1 MAAPV
6 VSVVTPFYNTAQ
18 WLGACIE
25 SVLSQR
31 FTEFE
36 YLLVNNCST
45 DGSAEIA
52 REYARLDS
60 RIRVIDQLEFLSQS
74 RNFNSALRSISPES
88 RYCKMILADDLL
100 FPCCLA
106 EMVQVAERHPS
117 IGIVSSLF
125 LTGRGVGAVGL
136 PYPEECFPG
145 RAIAREQLIKG
156 RYFLGSPSVVMY
168 RADVVRRNPNFFQ
181 DHKYS
186 ADSIRAYQF
195 LLEADLGFVHQVL
208 SFLRYREDSIGAEVE
223 DYRHYLLDVY
233 IQLQTHGKQVLS
245 GDEYTAVRRRVQ
257 REYFGFLGIEAL
269 YNFRSGL
276 WEFTSGGLA
285 IIGESFSGWR
295 RIRWTLG
302 GVLHILGHPY
312 KLLRFVSRKLSQRSR
327 EG

>member
-25 SVLSQR
+25 SVLAQR

-60 RIRVIDQLEFLSQS
+60 RIRVIDQPEFLSQS

-100 FPCCLA
+100 FPSCLA
-106 EMVQVAERHPS
+106 EMVQVAQRHPS

-125 LTGRGVGAVGL
+125 LKGRGVGAIGL
-136 PYPEECFPG
+136 PYPEEYFPG
-145 RAIAREQLIKG
+145 RAIAREQLVNG

-168 RADVVRRNPNFFQ
+168 RADVVRRNPDFFQ

-195 LLEADLGFVHQVL
+195 LLETDLGFVHQVL
-208 SFLRYREDSIGAEVE
+208 SFLRDREDSIGAELE
-223 DYRHYLLDVY
+223 DYQHSVLDAY
-233 IQLQTHGKQVLS
+233 IQLQTHGRQVLS
-245 GDEYTAVRRRVQ
+245 SEEYTAARRRLQ
-257 REYFGFLGIEAL
+257 RQYFGFLGIEAL
-269 YNFRSGL
+269 YNFDPAL
-276 WEFTSGGLA
+276 WQFTRGGLA

-295 RIRWTLG
+295 RVRWMLA
-302 GVLHILGHPY
+302 GVLHILGHPR
-312 KLLRFVSRKLSQRSR
+312 KLFRFAARKLSQRGR
-327 EG
+327 GG

>member
-100 FPCCLA
+100 FPCCLQNDLLSS
-106 EMVQVAERHPS
+106 QVRPGLLPE
-117 IGIVSSLF
+117 G
-125 LTGRGVGAVGL
+125 LT
-136 PYPEECFPG
+136 
-145 RAIAREQLIKG
+145 
-156 RYFLGSPSVVMY
+156 
-168 RADVVRRNPNFFQ
+168 ADI
-181 DHKYS
+181 D
-186 ADSIRAYQF
+186 I
-195 LLEADLGFVHQVL
+195 
-208 SFLRYREDSIGAEVE
+208 
-223 DYRHYLLDVY
+223 
-233 IQLQTHGKQVLS
+233 
-245 GDEYTAVRRRVQ
+245 
-257 REYFGFLGIEAL
+257 
-269 YNFRSGL
+269 
-276 WEFTSGGLA
+276 
-285 IIGESFSGWR
+285 
-295 RIRWTLG
+295 
-302 GVLHILGHPY
+302 
-312 KLLRFVSRKLSQRSR
+312 
-327 EG
+327 